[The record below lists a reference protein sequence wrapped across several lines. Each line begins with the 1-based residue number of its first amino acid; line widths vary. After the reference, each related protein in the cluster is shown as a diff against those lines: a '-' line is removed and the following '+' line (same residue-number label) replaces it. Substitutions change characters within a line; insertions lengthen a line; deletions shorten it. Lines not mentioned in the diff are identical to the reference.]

1 MTKLAKIATNFF
13 LASMILFSCFT
24 ICVSSQLF
32 AHELSPNILDLK
44 LENNRITVQFTTN
57 LEAYISGMDLSTVDN
72 TDDYENQ
79 QLYKTYRALSNEELS
94 EKFLLNWKN

>member
-1 MTKLAKIATNFF
+1 MTKLAEIAMNFF
-13 LASMILFSCFT
+13 LASMILFNSFI

-44 LENNRITVQFTTN
+44 LEKNRIKVQFTTN
-57 LEAYISGMDLSTVDN
+57 LEAYISGMDFSIVDN

-79 QLYKTYRALSNEELS
+79 QLYKTNRALNNE
-94 EKFLLNWKN
+94 KPVWGVVVTI